1 VHDPKRSANLQIARY
16 GDAGRGLTARA
27 PNGANTSRTPNATQ
41 LAANMDR
48 IYRDWDKP
56 LSENDA
62 EGLLKLYAENPIIE
76 SPLIPHLLGK
86 EEVVCCGY
94 KEMRPFFEAVAKWQ
108 NESLHFVSISELAI

>member
-1 VHDPKRSANLQIARY
+1 
-16 GDAGRGLTARA
+16 
-27 PNGANTSRTPNATQ
+27 
-41 LAANMDR
+41 MDR

-62 EGLLKLYAENPIIE
+62 EGLLKLYAEDPIIE

-86 EEVVCCGY
+86 EEVVCRGY

-108 NESLHFVSISELAI
+108 NESLHFVSISELAIYIYLSDGNKKVMFGFRAPLRTGNKWISSEVM

>member
-1 VHDPKRSANLQIARY
+1 MKRILPFLLLFAACQKPEAQPAAERKLSEPPPPPAIALPKQE
-16 GDAGRGLTARA
+16 
-27 PNGANTSRTPNATQ
+27 
-41 LAANMDR
+41 
-48 IYRDWDKP
+48 
-56 LSENDA
+56 ENDA